1 MRLKYILFLSLTSIF
16 SGLTVSAKTLTH
28 TSNSQIHANDSLRS
42 AFHFEIGSSKVKDGF
57 HGNSAA
63 LDSVLQCVAKFASEG
78 RELSVDIIGLASP
91 DGGRRRNIQLA
102 RERADNSGR
111 VIMSR
116 LGTDSIRFSVRNG
129 GINWL
134 GLKGLV
140 DRSSS
145 PYKNKILSVL
155 GEINEDGSLPE
166 KSINELTAMERG
178 RIWRALNRD
187 FFPDLRMS
195 IVTVYSPPRM
205 LVPSG
210 LISVYSENTDTAG
223 SSKTTTETVLE
234 NEEEV
239 MAVVEERVTSPAGA
253 VATAEGLRVSP
264 EPEHRF
270 AQMTNILYYG
280 ILMPNLEFEWRINPK
295 WSVSL
300 EGDVAWYK
308 KASKHKYYQIAVISP
323 EVRRWF
329 RTRKPWHGMYV
340 GAFVQGTWYDLENGH
355 KGHKGEG
362 GSVGVSYGYMFPI
375 SRCLSFDAELGV
387 GYFYTRHRE
396 YVPYDGH
403 YIYQRTKQTSYFGPL
418 KAKFSFVWRFGDK
431 NRKGGDR

>member
-16 SGLTVSAKTLTH
+16 PGLTVSAKTLTH
-28 TSNSQIHANDSLRS
+28 TSNSQIHANDSLSSSFR
-42 AFHFEIGSSKVKDGF
+42 FETGSSKVKDEF
-57 HGNSAA
+57 HGNPAA
-63 LDSVLQCVAKFASEG
+63 LDSILQCVAEVG
-78 RELSVDIIGLASP
+78 
-91 DGGRRRNIQLA
+91 N
-102 RERADNSGR
+102 
-111 VIMSR
+111 
-116 LGTDSIRFSVRNG
+116 T
-129 GINWL
+129 
-134 GLKGLV
+134 
-140 DRSSS
+140 
-145 PYKNKILSVL
+145 
-155 GEINEDGSLPE
+155 E
-166 KSINELTAMERG
+166 KSMVLEPLE
-178 RIWRALNRD
+178 
-187 FFPDLRMS
+187 
-195 IVTVYSPPRM
+195 
-205 LVPSG
+205 
-210 LISVYSENTDTAG
+210 
-223 SSKTTTETVLE
+223 ETVPAATVRE
-234 NEEEV
+234 H
-239 MAVVEERVTSPAGA
+239 ERMVYYK
-253 VATAEGLRVSP
+253 E

-270 AQMTNILYYG
+270 ALMTNILYYG

-329 RTRKPWHGMYV
+329 KTRKPWHGMYV
-340 GAFVQGTWYDLENGH
+340 GAFLQGTWYDLENGH

-362 GSVGVSYGYMFPI
+362 GSIGLSYGYMFPI
-375 SRCLSFDAELGV
+375 SRCLSFDAEIGV